1 MYEVAERIKVAGG
14 TSLGAIYDPYFD
26 RSARHFS
33 GHVNTPSQ
41 PDPSGYDAGSEK
53 GGFFYLAHPLFTA
66 YKRIGAVAMLE
77 IAEKVIERALGTRR
91 MIETSLPRAG
101 RATLRRQPG
110 ENRDILHLLHATPA
124 LRGTIRGD
132 SVQPIQDLVTLA
144 DIVVSVAGD
153 RKVTSVALVPS
164 GEPLAFAQDGGR
176 VAFTV
181 PKLTG
186 HQMVEIA
193 Y

>member
-1 MYEVAERIKVAGG
+1 MYEVAERIKVKSG
-14 TSLGAIYDPYFD
+14 TSLGDIYDPYFD
-26 RSARHFS
+26 RAAKHFS

-53 GGFFYLAHPLFTA
+53 GGFTYIAHPIFTA

-101 RATLRRQPG
+101 RATLRRQAG
-110 ENRDILHLLHATPA
+110 EKRDVLHLLHATPA
-124 LRGTIRGD
+124 LRGNIRGD
-132 SVQPIQDLVTLA
+132 SVQPIQDLVTLGYRRLGRGRPEECGRQRSPPPA
-144 DIVVSVAGD
+144 SRSPSR
-153 RKVTSVALVPS
+153 RKA
-164 GEPLAFAQDGGR
+164 GR